1 MPIDLPS
8 NLSYGT
14 VVGRFLLAYA
24 DGVDENLNP
33 DGAAAK
39 GSIFL
44 IPSIIILKDATA
56 SPSPV
61 TIIPSTIECTLD
73 TDGYLT
79 SPAGQLGVRILA
91 TNDTDGNPTGW
102 TWTARYQL
110 SDQSDTPIKG
120 IPDQIISVPAGQTID
135 LSVVGN
141 G

>member
-1 MPIDLPS
+1 MTTNLPS

-24 DGVDENLNP
+24 DGIDEDSNP

-39 GSIFL
+39 GNIYL
-44 IPSIIILKDATA
+44 TPSIVYLKDVTA
-56 SPSPV
+56 SPAPV
-61 TIIPSTIECTLD
+61 TIIPAVVVCSLD
-73 TDGYLT
+73 ADGYLI
-79 SPAGQLGVRILA
+79 SPAGQAGVRLLA

-102 TWTARYQL
+102 TWTVRYKL
-110 SDQSDTPIKG
+110 TDQNDVPVVG
-120 IPDQIISVPAGQTID
+120 IPDQVISVPAGQTID

>member
-1 MPIDLPS
+1 MPINLPS

-24 DGVDENLNP
+24 DGIDQDSNP

-39 GSIFL
+39 GEIYL
-44 IPSIIILKDATA
+44 TPSIKYMKDATA
-56 SPSPV
+56 SPAPV
-61 TIIPSTIECTLD
+61 TIIPSVVVCTLD
-73 TDGYLT
+73 VDGYLT
-79 SPAGQLGVRILA
+79 SPAGQTGVRILA

-102 TWTARYQL
+102 TWTARYKL
-110 SDQSDTPIKG
+110 TDQNDTPVVG
-120 IPDQIISVPAGQTID
+120 IPDQTISVPAGQTID

>member
-1 MPIDLPS
+1 MPTNLPS

-24 DGVDENLNP
+24 DGIDEDLNP

-56 SPSPV
+56 TPSPV
-61 TIIPSTIECTLD
+61 TIIPTSIECALD
-73 TDGYLT
+73 AEGYLL
-79 SPAGQLGVRILA
+79 SPAGQQGVRLLA
-91 TNDTDGNPTGW
+91 ANDVDGNPTGW

-110 SDQSDTPIKG
+110 TDQSDTPIRG
-120 IPDQIISVPAGQTID
+120 IPDQVISVPAGQNID
-135 LSVVGN
+135 LS
-141 G
+141 